1 MSIINEENTEYLL
14 NLLKQIKQEHSTQE
28 EHKAIIRTKL
38 TQSDKIKFACEYY
51 DTFGAASLL
60 NILEQ
65 TDDQNLKRE
74 IIEFMIRN
82 SLLKPYPSSNR
93 EYRKKISEA
102 SINDQRAKSLSA
114 RSIRREYN
122 FQNWLEIFNE
132 NAIFNENLIKRP
144 VYQIR
149 LNNDNVPVKFD
160 KKRATK
166 VKLAIIDAGLFPAR
180 CIVESAYAYDAKD
193 EMPKYFEYVKSL
205 KGGK

>member
-1 MSIINEENTEYLL
+1 
-14 NLLKQIKQEHSTQE
+14 
-28 EHKAIIRTKL
+28 
-38 TQSDKIKFACEYY
+38 
-51 DTFGAASLL
+51 
-60 NILEQ
+60 
-65 TDDQNLKRE
+65 
-74 IIEFMIRN
+74 MIRN